1 MLRLPRFQMH
11 TPATAH
17 EAALLL
23 REHRAAEED
32 AARIGTPGITVMLV
46 AGGTDLYPN
55 MKRRQFTPSTLIS
68 LGKAVPRTIHNGSL
82 RPKGTVPV
90 GLTIGAG
97 ATLTA
102 VATDARVLS
111 GYRALAE
118 SAVAISTPQL
128 RNMGTI
134 GGNLCLDTRCNWY
147 DQSLFW
153 RMAEGMCMKTDPSVV
168 CRVAPSSPRCLAVA
182 SADTVPALLALG
194 ASAFVVNA
202 DGERMVP
209 LAEMYRDDG
218 ISHLTIG
225 RGDIVTHITL
235 PPSDGWRSTYLKLR
249 DRGSFDFP
257 ILGLAAAVRFEGG
270 IVREARIAM
279 TAVGSRPM
287 LVDDAAT
294 AIIGTR
300 LEDDAIG
307 AAAAAAHKLARPM
320 DNTSGTIA
328 QRKKT
333 VPVFATRALA
343 SLREKQDN

>member
-1 MLRLPRFQMH
+1 MLRLPRFQLH
-11 TPATAH
+11 VPATV
-17 EAALLL
+17 EDAALLL
-23 REHRAAEED
+23 REHRAAEQD
-32 AARIGTPGITVMLV
+32 AAKTGTPGITVMVV

-55 MKRRQFTPSTLIS
+55 MKRRQFTPSTLIALS
-68 LGKAVPRTIHNGSL
+68 KAVPSQITNGGL
-82 RPKGTVPV
+82 RSQGSPPL

-102 VATDARVLS
+102 VASDDRVRER
-111 GYRALAE
+111 YTALADG
-118 SAVAISTPQL
+118 ALAISTPQL
-128 RNMGTI
+128 RNMGTL

-182 SADTVPALLALG
+182 A
-194 ASAFVVNA
+194 
-202 DGERMVP
+202 GERVIA
-209 LAEMYRDDG
+209 LADMYREDG

-225 RGDIVTHITL
+225 RDDIVTEILL
-235 PPSDGWRSTYLKLR
+235 PKLDGWRSTYLKLR
-249 DRGSFDFP
+249 DRSSFDFP
-257 ILGLAAAVRFEGG
+257 IVGLAVAVRLEGG
-270 IVREARIAM
+270 IVREARLAM

-300 LEDDAIG
+300 LEDDAIA

-328 QRKKT
+328 QRKRS
-333 VPVFATRALA
+333 VPVYATRALA
-343 SLREKQDN
+343 SLRDN

>member
-1 MLRLPRFQMH
+1 MLRLPRFQLH
-11 TPATAH
+11 TPATVAD
-17 EAALLL
+17 AALLL
-23 REHRAAEED
+23 REHRAAEQD
-32 AARIGTPGITVMLV
+32 AAKTGTPGITVMLV

-55 MKRRQFTPSTLIS
+55 MKRRQFTPATLIA
-68 LGKAVPRTIHNGSL
+68 LGKAVPRGISNG
-82 RPKGTVPV
+82 K

-102 VATDARVLS
+102 VATDARVRK

-118 SAVAISTPQL
+118 SALSISTPQL
-128 RNMGTI
+128 RNMGTL

-153 RMAEGMCMKTDPSVV
+153 RMAEGMCMKTDPTVV

-194 ASAFVVNA
+194 ASVRVVNA
-202 DGERMVP
+202 EGERTIA
-209 LAEMYRDDG
+209 LADLYREDG

-225 RGDIVTHITL
+225 RDDIVTEVLL
-235 PPSDGWRSTYLKLR
+235 PAFEGWRSTYLKLR

-257 ILGLAAAVRFEGG
+257 ILGLAAAVRMENGV
-270 IVREARIAM
+270 VREARVAM
-279 TAVGSRPM
+279 TAVASRPM
-287 LVDDAAT
+287 LVLDAAS

-300 LEDDAIG
+300 LEDDAIA

-320 DNTSGTIA
+320 DNTSGTLA
-328 QRKKT
+328 QRKRS
-333 VPVFATRALA
+333 VPVYATRALA
-343 SLREKQDN
+343 SLRDS

>member
-1 MLRLPRFQMH
+1 MLRLPRFQLH
-11 TPATAH
+11 TPATV
-17 EAALLL
+17 EDAALLL
-23 REHRAAEED
+23 REHRAAEQD
-32 AARIGTPGITVMLV
+32 AAKTGTPGITVMLV

-55 MKRRQFTPSTLIS
+55 MKRRQFTPSTLIA
-68 LGKAVPRTIHNGSL
+68 LGRALPKAIHNG
-82 RPKGTVPV
+82 K

-102 VATDARVLS
+102 VANDARVLR

-118 SAVAISTPQL
+118 STIAISTPQL

-194 ASAFVVNA
+194 ASVRIVNA
-202 DGERMVP
+202 QGERIVP
-209 LAEMYRDDG
+209 LADLYREDG
-218 ISHLTIG
+218 INHLTIG
-225 RGDIVTHITL
+225 RDDIVTEVSL
-235 PPSDGWRSTYLKLR
+235 PPADGWRSTYLKLR

-257 ILGLAAAVRFEGG
+257 IVGLAAAVRLDGG
-270 IVREARIAM
+270 IVREARLAM
-279 TAVGSRPM
+279 TAVGSRPV
-287 LVDDAAT
+287 LVDLAAK
-294 AIIGTR
+294 ALVGSR
-300 LEDDAIG
+300 LENDAIA
-307 AAAAAAHKLARPM
+307 AAAAAAHKIARPM

-343 SLREKQDN
+343 ALREELN

>member
-1 MLRLPRFQMH
+1 MLRLPRFQLH
-11 TPATAH
+11 VPATVDDAVV
-17 EAALLL
+17 LL
-23 REHRAAEED
+23 RDHRAAEQD
-32 AARIGTPGITVMLV
+32 AAKTGTPGITVMVV

-55 MKRRQFTPSTLIS
+55 MKRRQFTPSTLIA
-68 LGKAVPRTIHNGSL
+68 LGKALSRGIHDGAE
-82 RPKGTVPV
+82 V
-90 GLTIGAG
+90 TIGAG

-102 VATDARVLS
+102 VASDRTLRERYA
-111 GYRALAE
+111 ALAL
-118 SAVAISTPQL
+118 SAFSISTPQL
-128 RNMGTI
+128 RNMGTL

-194 ASAFVVNA
+194 ASVRVVNA
-202 DGERMVP
+202 SGTRVMA
-209 LAEMYRDDG
+209 LADMYREDG

-225 RGDIVTHITL
+225 REDIVTEVLL
-235 PPSDGWRSTYLKLR
+235 PKLEGWRSTYLKLR

-257 ILGLAAAVRFEGG
+257 IVGLAAAVRLEGG
-270 IVREARIAM
+270 IVREARVAM

-300 LEDDAIG
+300 LEDDAIA

-320 DNTSGTIA
+320 DNTSGTLA
-328 QRKKT
+328 QRKRT
-333 VPVFATRALA
+333 VPVYATRALA
-343 SLREKQDN
+343 SLRDN

>member
-1 MLRLPRFQMH
+1 MLRLPRFQLH
-11 TPATAH
+11 TPATI
-17 EAALLL
+17 EDAALLL
-23 REHRAAEED
+23 REHRAAEQD
-32 AARIGTPGITVMLV
+32 AAKTGTPGITVMLV

-68 LGKAVPRTIHNGSL
+68 LGRALPRGIHNG
-82 RPKGTVPV
+82 T

-102 VATDARVLS
+102 VASDERVRR
-111 GYRALAE
+111 GYRALADG
-118 SAVAISTPQL
+118 AAAISTPQL
-128 RNMGTI
+128 RNMGTL

-194 ASAFVVNA
+194 ASVRIVNA
-202 DGERMVP
+202 AGERVVP
-209 LAEMYRDDG
+209 VAELYREDG

-225 RGDIVTHITL
+225 RDDIVTEVIL
-235 PPSDGWRSTYLKLR
+235 PPADGWRSTYLKLR

-257 ILGLAAAVRFEGG
+257 IVGLAAAVRLDGG
-270 IVREARIAM
+270 VVREARLAL
-279 TAVGSRPM
+279 TAVGSRPV
-287 LVDDAAT
+287 LVDAAAAALVGSPLDDE
-294 AIIGTR
+294 AI
-300 LEDDAIG
+300 A

-343 SLREKQDN
+343 ALREH

>member
-1 MLRLPRFQMH
+1 MLRLPRFQIH
-11 TPATAH
+11 LPATV
-17 EAALLL
+17 EDAALLL
-23 REHRAAEED
+23 REHRAAEQD
-32 AARIGTPGITVMLV
+32 AAKTGTPGITVMLV

-55 MKRRQFTPSTLIS
+55 MKRRQFTPSTLIA
-68 LGKAVPRTIHNGSL
+68 LGKALPRSIHNG
-82 RPKGTVPV
+82 T

-97 ATLTA
+97 ATLTM
-102 VATDARVLS
+102 VATDTRVLG

-118 SAVAISTPQL
+118 SAIAISTPQL

-194 ASAFVVNA
+194 ASVRVVNA
-202 DGERMVP
+202 AGERVVA
-209 LAEMYRDDG
+209 LADMYREDG

-225 RGDIVTHITL
+225 RDDIVTEVLL
-235 PPSDGWRSTYLKLR
+235 PRLDGWRSTYLKLR

-257 ILGLAAAVRFEGG
+257 IVGLAAAVRMDGG
-270 IVREARIAM
+270 IVREARLAM

-287 LVDDAAT
+287 LVAA
-294 AIIGTR
+294 AAAALVGSH
-300 LEDDAIG
+300 LEDEAIA
-307 AAAAAAHKLARPM
+307 AAAAAAHKVARPM

-343 SLREKQDN
+343 SLRDN

>member
-1 MLRLPRFQMH
+1 MLRLPRFQLH
-11 TPATAH
+11 TPATVA

-23 REHRAAEED
+23 REHHAAEQD
-32 AARIGTPGITVMLV
+32 AAKTGTPGITVMLV

-55 MKRRQFTPSTLIS
+55 MKRRQFTPATLIA
-68 LGKAVPRTIHNGSL
+68 LGKAVPKGIQNGA
-82 RPKGTVPV
+82 

-102 VATDARVLS
+102 VASDARVLK

-118 SAVAISTPQL
+118 SALSISTPQL
-128 RNMGTI
+128 RNMGTV

-153 RMAEGMCMKTDPSVV
+153 RMAEGMCMKTDPTVV

-194 ASAFVVNA
+194 ASVRVVNA
-202 DGERMVP
+202 AGERVMA
-209 LAEMYRDDG
+209 LADLYREDG
-218 ISHLTIG
+218 ISYLTIG
-225 RGDIVTHITL
+225 RDDIVTEVVL
-235 PPSDGWRSTYLKLR
+235 PKLEGWRSTYLKLR

-257 ILGLAAAVRFEGG
+257 ILGLAAAVRMEGG
-270 IVREARIAM
+270 IVREARVAM

-294 AIIGTR
+294 AIVGTR
-300 LEDDAIG
+300 LEDDAI
-307 AAAAAAHKLARPM
+307 AAAADAAHKLARPM
-320 DNTSGTIA
+320 DNTSGTLA
-328 QRKKT
+328 QRKRS
-333 VPVFATRALA
+333 VPVYATRALA
-343 SLREKQDN
+343 SLRDS

>member
-1 MLRLPRFQMH
+1 MLRLPRFQLQV
-11 TPATAH
+11 PATV
-17 EAALLL
+17 EDAALLL
-23 REHRAAEED
+23 REHRAAEQD
-32 AARIGTPGITVMLV
+32 AAKSGTPGITVMLV

-55 MKRRQFTPSTLIS
+55 MKRRQFTPRTLIA
-68 LGKAVPRTIHNGSL
+68 LGKALPRGIHNG
-82 RPKGTVPV
+82 TT
-90 GLTIGAG
+90 LTIGAG

-102 VATDARVLS
+102 VASDTRVLS

-118 SAVAISTPQL
+118 SAIAISTPQL
-128 RNMGTI
+128 RNMGTL

-153 RMAEGMCMKTDPSVV
+153 RTAEGMCMKTDPTVV

-194 ASAFVVNA
+194 ASVRVVNA
-202 DGERMVP
+202 DGERTIA
-209 LAEMYRDDG
+209 LADMYREDG

-225 RGDIVTHITL
+225 RDDIVTEVVL

-257 ILGLAAAVRFEGG
+257 ILGLAAAVRMDGG
-270 IVREARIAM
+270 VVREARLAM
-279 TAVGSRPM
+279 TAVGSRPT
-287 LVDDAAT
+287 LVDAA
-294 AIIGTR
+294 AAALVGSR
-300 LEDDAIG
+300 LEDDAI
-307 AAAAAAHKLARPM
+307 AAAAEAAHKIARPM

-343 SLREKQDN
+343 SLRAS

>member
-1 MLRLPRFQMH
+1 MLRLPRFQLH
-11 TPATAH
+11 TPATVA

-23 REHRAAEED
+23 REHRAAEQD
-32 AARIGTPGITVMLV
+32 AAKTGTPGITVMLV

-55 MKRRQFTPSTLIS
+55 MKRRQFTPATLIA
-68 LGKAVPRTIHNGSL
+68 LGNAVPRGISNGN
-82 RPKGTVPV
+82 

-102 VATDARVLS
+102 VASDARVDKR
-111 GYRALAE
+111 YRALAE
-118 SAVAISTPQL
+118 SALSISTPQL
-128 RNMGTI
+128 RNMGTL

-194 ASAFVVNA
+194 ASVRVVNA
-202 DGERMVP
+202 EGERIIAVAD
-209 LAEMYRDDG
+209 LYREDG
-218 ISHLTIG
+218 ISYLTIG
-225 RGDIVTHITL
+225 RDDIVTEVLLPTL
-235 PPSDGWRSTYLKLR
+235 DGWRSTYLKLR

-257 ILGLAAAVRFEGG
+257 ILGLAAAVRMEGG
-270 IVREARIAM
+270 IVQEARVAL
-279 TAVGSRPM
+279 TAVASRPM
-287 LVDDAAT
+287 LVADAAT

-300 LEDDAIG
+300 LEDDAIA

-320 DNTSGTIA
+320 DNTSGTLA
-328 QRKKT
+328 QRKRS
-333 VPVFATRALA
+333 VPVYATRALA
-343 SLREKQDN
+343 SLRDS

>member
-1 MLRLPRFQMH
+1 MLRLPRFQLH
-11 TPATAH
+11 VPATV
-17 EAALLL
+17 EDAALLL
-23 REHRAAEED
+23 REHRAAEQD
-32 AARIGTPGITVMLV
+32 AAKSGTPGLTVMLV

-55 MKRRQFTPSTLIS
+55 MKRRQFAPSTLIA
-68 LGKAVPRTIHNGSL
+68 LGSALSKSIHNG
-82 RPKGTVPV
+82 T

-102 VATDARVLS
+102 VATDARVLE

-118 SAVAISTPQL
+118 SAIAISTPQL

-194 ASAFVVNA
+194 ASVRIVNA
-202 DGERMVP
+202 GGERVVP
-209 LAEMYRDDG
+209 LAELYREDG
-218 ISHLTIG
+218 ISPLTIG
-225 RGDIVTHITL
+225 RDDIVAEVIL
-235 PPSDGWRSTYLKLR
+235 PAADGWRSTYLKLR
-249 DRGSFDFP
+249 DRAAFDFP
-257 ILGLAAAVRFEGG
+257 IVGLAAAVRMDGG
-270 IVREARIAM
+270 VVRDARLAM

-287 LVDDAAT
+287 LVDAA
-294 AIIGTR
+294 AKALIGSK
-300 LEDDAIG
+300 LEDDAI
-307 AAAAAAHKLARPM
+307 ASAAAAAHKIARPM

-343 SLREKQDN
+343 ALRDGRS

>member
-1 MLRLPRFQMH
+1 MLRLPRFQLH
-11 TPATAH
+11 TPATV
-17 EAALLL
+17 EDAALLL
-23 REHRAAEED
+23 REHRAAEQD
-32 AARIGTPGITVMLV
+32 AAKTGTPGITVMLV

-55 MKRRQFTPSTLIS
+55 MKRRQFTPSTLIA
-68 LGKAVPRTIHNGSL
+68 LGRALPRGIHNG
-82 RPKGTVPV
+82 K

-102 VATDARVLS
+102 VASDARVLR
-111 GYRALAE
+111 GYHALAE
-118 SAVAISTPQL
+118 SAIAISTPQL

-194 ASAFVVNA
+194 ASVRVVNA
-202 DGERMVP
+202 SGERVIA
-209 LAEMYRDDG
+209 LADLYREDG
-218 ISHLTIG
+218 ISPLTIG
-225 RGDIVTHITL
+225 RDDIVTEVVL
-235 PPSDGWRSTYLKLR
+235 PPADGWRSTYLKLR

-257 ILGLAAAVRFEGG
+257 IVGLAAAVRIDGG
-270 IVREARIAM
+270 VVREARLAM
-279 TAVGSRPM
+279 TAVGSRPL
-287 LVDDAAT
+287 LVDAA
-294 AIIGTR
+294 AAALIGSR
-300 LEDDAIG
+300 LEDDAI
-307 AAAAAAHKLARPM
+307 AAAAGAAHKIARPM

-343 SLREKQDN
+343 SLRDN